1 MADYQF
7 NTNLGPAAQ
16 PTTSLSDMVN
26 LARGVQAYQQQGQL
40 NPLQLQKAQMDIE
53 QAEKLNPLAVRKATE
68 EVSQAEI
75 GTKEKQL
82 GFTDKQ
88 QQMIF
93 DELGTLQADP
103 RWLNAAKDKR
113 GAVEALMEREDRLK
127 AKGIDPVLLRSSAA
141 PMYQTI
147 EQKPELV
154 SQVVKNI
161 IQRGGNE
168 KQFSQLN
175 APARFV
181 NTGQMA
187 IPIYESP
194 YQGGGAGKTPAV
206 PMQIT
211 PAEQESLVQDPYS
224 KNMLVV
230 TKDANGNVISSR
242 PAPGGSVAGGGGG
255 GGGGGFQT
263 LPSGETAATADAAKA
278 IQLQANK
285 AATTVQTSQYN
296 NNKIVELAD
305 KALVGANA
313 ETLAKLGGGYAIAP
327 WTSNA
332 TQNRQILGHQL
343 ALETATLASSANL
356 GTDAA
361 RGLAEKMSGTTEW
374 TPEAIKST
382 ARMNRALTT
391 STDMFNRG
399 VNSAVEK
406 ANNSPFAA
414 RDFQNKWSTQEQ
426 LLPTLQ
432 FVDAMRN
439 AKADPEGARE
449 MIKSVGGYGSEGYK
463 DMLKRAGK
471 LNDLITKGQ

>member
-16 PTTSLSDMVN
+16 QGTSLGDLIN
-26 LARGVQAYQQQGQL
+26 TARGAQAYQQAEQL
-40 NPLQLQKAQMDIE
+40 NPLALQKAQ
-53 QAEKLNPLAVRKATE
+53 E
-68 EVSQAEI
+68 ELSQAKI

-88 QQMIF
+88 HQMIF
-93 DELGTLQADP
+93 DELGTLQTDQ

-113 GAVEALMEREDRLK
+113 GAMEALMEREDRLRT
-127 AKGIDPVLLRSSAA
+127 KGVDPVLLRSSAA

-154 SQVVKNI
+154 SQIVKNI

-168 KQFSQLN
+168 KQFGQLN
-175 APARFV
+175 APAQFV

-187 IPIYESP
+187 VPIYQSP

-230 TKDANGNVISSR
+230 KKDANGNVISSR
-242 PAPGGSVAGGGGG
+242 PAPGGAIAGG

-263 LPSGETAATADAAKA
+263 LPPGETASTADAAKA

-285 AATTVQTSQYN
+285 AATNVQQSQFN
-296 NNKIVELAD
+296 TNTIIGLAD
-305 KALVGANA
+305 KALVGSNA
-313 ETLAKLGGGYAIAP
+313 ETLAKLGGGFAVVP
-327 WTSNA
+327 WSSDA
-332 TQNRQILGHQL
+332 TDNRQKLGHQI
-343 ALETATLASSANL
+343 ALETANLASGAGLN
-356 GTDAA
+356 TDAA
-361 RGLAEKMSGTTEW
+361 RALGEKMSGTTDW

-391 STDMFNRG
+391 GTDMFNRG
-399 VNSAVEK
+399 VNAAVQK
-406 ANNSPFAA
+406 AGNSPFAA
-414 RDFQNKWSTQEQ
+414 REFQNTWSSQEQ
-426 LLPTLQ
+426 LVPTLQ

-439 AKADPEGARE
+439 AKADPVGAQKA
-449 MIKSVGGYGSEGYK
+449 IDSLGGYGSEGYK
-463 DMLKRAGK
+463 NMLKRAGK
-471 LNDLITKGQ
+471 LDDLITKGQ

>member
-16 PTTSLSDMVN
+16 PTTSLGDLIN
-26 LARGVQAYQQQGQL
+26 TARGAQAFQQAEQI
-40 NPLQLQKAQMDIE
+40 NPLALQKA
-53 QAEKLNPLAVRKATE
+53 KE
-68 EVSQAEI
+68 ELSQAQI

-88 QQMIF
+88 HQMIF
-93 DELGTLQADP
+93 DELGSLQTDP

-113 GAVEALMEREDRLK
+113 GAIEALMEREDRLRT
-127 AKGIDPVLLRSSAA
+127 KGIDPVLLRSSAA

-168 KQFSQLN
+168 KQFGQLN
-175 APARFV
+175 APAQFV
-181 NTGQMA
+181 NTGQMSV
-187 IPIYESP
+187 PIYQSP
-194 YQGGGAGKTPAV
+194 YQGGGAGQTPAI

-230 TKDANGNVISSR
+230 KKDVNGNVISSR
-242 PAPGGSVAGGGGG
+242 PAPGGSVGGGG

-263 LPSGETAATADAAKA
+263 LPQGETAATADAAKA

-285 AATTVQTSQYN
+285 AATTVQTSQFN

-343 ALETATLASSANL
+343 ALETATLASGAGL

-361 RGLAEKMSGTTEW
+361 RGLAEKMSGTTDW

-391 STDMFNRG
+391 GTDMFNRG

-406 ANNSPFAA
+406 AGNSPFAA
-414 RDFQNKWSTQEQ
+414 RDFQNKWGTQEQ

-439 AKADPEGARE
+439 AKSDPAGAQE